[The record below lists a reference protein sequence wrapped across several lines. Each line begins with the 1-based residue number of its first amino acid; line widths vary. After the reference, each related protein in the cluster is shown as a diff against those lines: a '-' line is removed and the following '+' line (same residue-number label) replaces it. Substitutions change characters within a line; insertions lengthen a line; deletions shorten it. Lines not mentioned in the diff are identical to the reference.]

1 MTVRIEWDSR
11 KAAGNLRKHGVG
23 FDEASTVFDDPLAV
37 IFPDEDHSVDEI
49 RELIIGHSVQN
60 QFLLVSFA
68 EREPDIV
75 RIISARLAT
84 RKEIKDYEE
93 NIRKNS

>member
-1 MTVRIEWDSR
+1 MTVRIEWNPE
-11 KAAGNLRKHGVG
+11 KATGNLRKHKLS
-23 FDEASTVFDDPLAV
+23 FDEASTVFDDPLAR
-37 IFPDEDHSVDEI
+37 IFPDEDHSMNEVREI
-49 RELIIGHSVQN
+49 IIGHSVKN
-60 QFLLVSFA
+60 QLVMVSFT

-93 NIRKNS
+93 NIR

>member
-1 MTVRIEWDSR
+1 MSVRIEWDSK
-11 KAAGNLRKHGVG
+11 KATGNLRKHGIS
-23 FDEASTVFDDPLAV
+23 FDEASTIFDDHLAV
-37 IFPDEDHSVDEI
+37 IFPDEDHSIDEI
-49 RELIIGHSVQN
+49 RELIIGHSVKN
-60 QFLLVSFA
+60 QLLIVSFT

-93 NIRKNS
+93 NTG